1 MGKLIYYDFRAKQR
15 EKELAEIQERVLA
28 RLLIKPQNITQDMLD
43 EEKEDDIKFQKII
56 KEQTDWI
63 NYERELIEMGGIRY
77 VPN

>member
-28 RLLIKPQNITQDMLD
+28 RLLIKPQEITQDMLD
-43 EEKEDDIKFQKII
+43 EEKEDEIKFQKII
-56 KEQTDWI
+56 KEQTNWI

>member
-1 MGKLIYYDFRAKQR
+1 MSKLIYYDFRAKQR

-28 RLLIKPQNITQDMLD
+28 RLLIKPQDITQDMLD

>member
-28 RLLIKPQNITQDMLD
+28 RLLIKPQDITQDMLD